1 MDSLAKPVGH
11 DKNQKRHC
19 LCKWDLTKKMKCFEY
34 GPDSGVDMSST
45 YLLFVSLD
53 QGSDDAEAGEAQ
65 VLERTG
71 LEKVTSGIVQIK
83 NSFTFRTSQA

>member
-1 MDSLAKPVGH
+1 VTKIRSYTVHVNRAL
-11 DKNQKRHC
+11 RR
-19 LCKWDLTKKMKCFEY
+19 KWSVLNTA
-34 GPDSGVDMSST
+34 PDSGADTSST

-83 NSFTFRTSQA
+83 NSLTLRTSLA